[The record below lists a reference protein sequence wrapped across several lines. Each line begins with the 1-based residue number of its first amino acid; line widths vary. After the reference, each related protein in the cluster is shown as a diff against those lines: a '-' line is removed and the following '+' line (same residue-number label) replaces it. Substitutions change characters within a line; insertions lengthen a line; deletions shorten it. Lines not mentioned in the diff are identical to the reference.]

1 MQLKIKINSPN
12 AESQECTL
20 VSIPSNGNMI
30 RELISIVDEISK
42 HASDVK
48 IRIMYLDHDKG
59 IAQSLFKSD
68 NLKKFKETGKKEK

>member
-20 VSIPSNGNMI
+20 MCIPSNGNMI
-30 RELISIVDEISK
+30 DELIDVVREISI
-42 HASDVK
+42 HSPDVK